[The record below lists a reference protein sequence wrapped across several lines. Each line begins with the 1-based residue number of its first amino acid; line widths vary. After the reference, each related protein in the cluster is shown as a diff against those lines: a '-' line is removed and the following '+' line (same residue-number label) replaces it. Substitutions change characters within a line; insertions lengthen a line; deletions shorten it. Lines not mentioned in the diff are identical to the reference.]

1 MVARLFAV
9 IPGSLIAGKS
19 LNDPRTQEIQSVKP
33 GTREGPAREHL
44 LLTVLGRD
52 PSAARYT
59 LGDRE
64 SKVRLAPIALYD
76 LLPEEDRPDRILAL
90 CTPEARRDSWP
101 LLEDALGTRC
111 PIEAVEIPS
120 GDTQSDIDTF
130 LETVIGAVAGRVDL
144 TVDVTHGFRH
154 FSFLT
159 YISVLYLAALRGVR
173 IRGAY
178 YGMLN
183 RNAPSPFLD
192 LRPLLELPRWVH
204 ALEVL
209 RETGSTLP
217 MARILEDGPSS
228 QPARDN
234 ARDLLHLS
242 EAYLSGLP
250 LEFGWQAR
258 NVREHRRRPLR
269 KLLRDDH
276 HLPLADKVV
285 EQIAQILE
293 PFALDGLPTGAG
305 WKKQI
310 RISGRELERQAR
322 MIDGLLARDS
332 YATALRLMREW
343 VVSWVIHRRTPG
355 DGWLDRDARSAA
367 EGLLHAIKAIGSDR
381 DLGDALTEDQ
391 RALGRLWAD
400 LAEVRNAYAHQGMR
414 GDDLVRDEK
423 LKSTRG
429 RVLGFWKD
437 SLRSCPAISLS
448 LGESPGGRVLV
459 SPIGLRPGV
468 LFSALHACRADGDG
482 GEPAL
487 CLVVCSRETRGMIAE
502 VLERAEFAGKVEPL
516 LLEDAFGGGA
526 AKIKRLA
533 KEARRYFIGATEVLV
548 NVTGG
553 TTLMGLAVEEL
564 AATAWSLAC
573 PVRRFGLIDRRP
585 PERQDAE
592 PYRTGEP
599 FWLDSGGEDDA
610 DRD

>member
-1 MVARLFAV
+1 M
-9 IPGSLIAGKS
+9 
-19 LNDPRTQEIQSVKP
+19 KP
-33 GTREGPAREHL
+33 STRENRTREHL
-44 LLTVLGRD
+44 LLTVLGRN
-52 PSAARYT
+52 PRPARYT
-59 LGDRE
+59 LGERE
-64 SKVRLAPIALYD
+64 IEARLAPIALFE
-76 LLPEEDRPDRILAL
+76 LLPEEDRPDRMLAL
-90 CTPEARRDSWP
+90 CTPEAKHDSWL
-101 LLEDALGTRC
+101 LLEDALDTRC
-111 PIEAVEIPS
+111 SIEAVEVPS
-120 GDTQSDIDTF
+120 GDTQPDIDTF
-130 LETVIGAVAGRVDL
+130 LEAVTGAVAGRVDL

-183 RNAPSPFLD
+183 QDSPSPFLD

-209 RETGSTLP
+209 REAGSTLP

-234 ARDLLHLS
+234 ARDLMHLS

-250 LEFGWQAR
+250 LELGWQAR
-258 NVREHRRRPLR
+258 NVREHRRKPLR

-285 EQIAQILE
+285 EQIAAILA
-293 PFALDGLPTGAG
+293 PFALDGSPAGAG

-310 RISGRELERQAR
+310 GISRLELERQAR

-343 VVSWVIHRRTPG
+343 VVSWVIFRRAP
-355 DGWLDRDARSAA
+355 DDDWLDRDARSAA

-381 DLGDALTEDQ
+381 DLRDALTGEQ

-400 LAEVRNAYAHQGMR
+400 LAEVRNAYAHHGMR

-429 RVLGFWKD
+429 RVLEFWKD
-437 SLRSCPAISLS
+437 TLRSCPDFPLS
-448 LGESPGGRVLV
+448 LGESSGGRVLV

-468 LFSALHACRADGDG
+468 LFSALHACRSHGDG
-482 GEPAL
+482 SEPAL
-487 CLVVCSRETRGMIAE
+487 CLVVCSRETEGTIAE
-502 VLERAEFAGKVEPL
+502 VFKRAEFGGKVEPL

-526 AKIKRLA
+526 ARIKRLA
-533 KEARRYFIGATEVLV
+533 DDARGHFIGAAEVLV

-553 TTLMGLAVEEL
+553 TTLMGLAAEEL
-564 AATAWSLAC
+564 AATARSLAC
-573 PVRRFGLIDRRP
+573 PVRRFGLIDRRA
-585 PERQDAE
+585 PERQDAD

-599 FWLDSGGEDDA
+599 FWLDSGTEDV
-610 DRD
+610 